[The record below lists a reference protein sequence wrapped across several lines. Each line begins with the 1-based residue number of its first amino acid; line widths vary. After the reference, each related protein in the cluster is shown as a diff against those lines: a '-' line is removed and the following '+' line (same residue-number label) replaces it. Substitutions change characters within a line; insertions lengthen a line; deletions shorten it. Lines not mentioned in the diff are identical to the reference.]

1 MDKRKLTSRNALL
14 GTAILAVSGVMLGF
28 AFAMV
33 PLYSIICEK
42 FGLDGTT
49 KRATVASAEIRD
61 VPMTVR
67 FDANVDKDLHWKFEP
82 VDKSVSLL
90 LGETKTVF
98 YRATNTS
105 DRAVTGT
112 ATFNVTPEKSGQYFN
127 KLECFCFE
135 KQTLQPG
142 ESIDMGVSFFI
153 DPALVKDATTDEVRT
168 ITLSYTF
175 FKAMDGQPDANAAV
189 EDDNVTPTKI
199 KLAPVSGPASVN

>member
-1 MDKRKLTSRNALL
+1 MEKRTLTSRNALL
-14 GTAILAVSGVMLGF
+14 GTAVLAVSGVMLGF

-42 FGLDGTT
+42 LGLDGVPR
-49 KRATVASAEIRD
+49 RATVAAANIAD

-67 FDANVDKDLHWKFEP
+67 FDANTDKDLHWKFQP
-82 VDKSVSLL
+82 VDKSVGLM

-105 DRAVTGT
+105 DHAITGT
-112 ATFNVTPEKSGQYFN
+112 ATFNVTPEKIGQYFN

-142 ESIDMGVSFFI
+142 ESVDMGVTFFI

-189 EDDNVTPTKI
+189 EDDNATSTKI
-199 KLAPVSGPASVN
+199 KLAPVSGTAPVN